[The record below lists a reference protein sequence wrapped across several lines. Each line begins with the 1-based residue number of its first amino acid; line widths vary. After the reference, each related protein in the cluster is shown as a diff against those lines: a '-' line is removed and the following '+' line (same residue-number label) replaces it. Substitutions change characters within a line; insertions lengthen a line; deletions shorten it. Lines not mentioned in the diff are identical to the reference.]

1 MSPIRI
7 QKEFVD
13 LGFGFP
19 VRLRQVPMVKV
30 RGVWTPQVNYEQLA
44 QAALK
49 ALCFKPAR
57 LTGNE
62 VRFIRLQLGMT
73 LEEFAAR
80 FCVTHP
86 SVIKWEKQGDEPT
99 KMQWCTEKDIRLYL
113 LLQTE
118 GEEHFVD
125 LYKKLESVQSARKW
139 TNSID
144 VNTLAA

>member
-1 MSPIRI
+1 MNQTKI

-19 VRLRQVPMVKV
+19 IRLRQVPMVKV
-30 RGVWTPQVNYEQLA
+30 RRVWTPQVNYEQLA
-44 QAALK
+44 QAVLK

-86 SVIKWEKQGDEPT
+86 SVIKWEKQEDEPT

-113 LLQTE
+113 LLRIE

-125 LYKKLESVQSARKW
+125 LYKKLESVQSERKW
-139 TNSID
+139 TSSINVD
-144 VNTLAA
+144 SLAA